1 MLKNNHVPSYLMP
14 LDQNENTGGAGGAAA
29 APTCAGLWIPGTVML
44 KTLGK
49 NEAWLQEQ
57 VVANP
62 SILGLG
68 DVSVVRKERKQPSGR
83 LDFLLRNDDDSR
95 RFEVEIQLG
104 ATNPDHIIRTI
115 EYWDVERRR
124 YPQYSHCGVLV
135 AEEITGRFFNVIS
148 LLNNSG
154 QMPLM
159 ALKLTA
165 IKSPCDNN
173 GVGLLFTKILGEF
186 AAAPDESESDMQPAT
201 REDWVQR
208 SGEQQVAFAEEIFHA
223 IAGDKWSPN
232 PTMRYFGMRN
242 KDTDQ
247 VNAKFA
253 VAPAKH
259 EHVWVRFRMPRSE
272 EWDIELGKGNVVGF
286 VDYKPE
292 PGWSCYRFKSTR
304 ANFEKQKPILRQL
317 FQDAVSDGN
326 NEGNSSD

>member
-1 MLKNNHVPSYLMP
+1 MLKNNHVPSYLMRS
-14 LDQNENTGGAGGAAA
+14 DQNGNTGKGVAATSA
-29 APTCAGLWIPGTVML
+29 CAGLWIPSTVTL
-44 KTLGK
+44 QTLGK
-49 NEAWLQEQ
+49 KEAWLQEQ
-57 VVANP
+57 IDANP

-68 DVSVVRKERKQPSGR
+68 DLSVLRKERKQPSGGR
-83 LDFLLRNDDDSR
+83 LDFLLRNDDDSK

-135 AEEITGRFFNVIS
+135 AEEITERFFNVIS

-165 IKSPCDNN
+165 IKSPCNN
-173 GVGLLFTKILGEF
+173 DGIGLLFTKILGEF
-186 AAAPDESESDMQPAT
+186 IAPDESDDDMQPAT
-201 REDWVQR
+201 RDYWIKQ

-242 KDTDQ
+242 NETDQ
-247 VNAKFA
+247 ANAKFA
-253 VAPAKH
+253 VAPTQRA
-259 EHVWVRFRMPRSE
+259 HVWVRFRMPQSE
-272 EWDIELGKGNVVGF
+272 KWDTELENVVGF

-304 ANFEKQKPILRQL
+304 ANFEQQKLTLRRI
-317 FQDAVSDGN
+317 FREAVGDGN
-326 NEGNSSD
+326 HSEDSSD